1 MSRQRKALR
10 WTMSEAASEFDLHA
24 ATLAKRI
31 KTAGIEPSKDGKW
44 STVQICAAVFGD
56 MDSEKLRET
65 RHKANLLEIEEKEKR
80 RMVVSIDDVGR
91 TWDAVVIALR
101 QAIWNFDAPEETRR
115 QWLGELR
122 DLKPDDY
129 FAKADASA
137 DDEAAA

>member
-1 MSRQRKALR
+1 MPSRRKVVR
-10 WTMSEAASEFDLHA
+10 WTMPQAASEFDIHA

-31 KTAGIEPSKDGKW
+31 KTAGIEPGTDGKW

-65 RHKANLLEIEEKEKR
+65 RHKANLLELEEKEKR
-80 RMVVSIDDVGR
+80 RQLVPIDDVGR
-91 TWDAVVIALR
+91 VWDSVVIALR
-101 QAIWNFDAPEETRR
+101 QAVWNFDAPEETRR

-129 FAKADASA
+129 FAKADATE
-137 DDEAAA
+137 DDEAAG

>member
-1 MSRQRKALR
+1 MPQ
-10 WTMSEAASEFDLHA
+10 AASEFDIHA

-31 KTAGIEPSKDGKW
+31 KTAGIEPGTDGKW

-65 RHKANLLEIEEKEKR
+65 RHKANLLELEEKEKR
-80 RMVVSIDDVGR
+80 RQLVPIDDVGR
-91 TWDAVVIALR
+91 VWDSVVIALR
-101 QAIWNFDAPEETRR
+101 QAVWNFDAPEETRR

-129 FAKADASA
+129 FAKADATE
-137 DDEAAA
+137 DDEAAG